1 MSFLKMMGWGA
12 ALYLAF
18 LVGDGQTVL
27 SGDLA
32 KFVASTLVALPICAP
47 LVYQFIRVRM
57 FFKNNEVGTPEDV
70 ATSTGL
76 SERQAARAIKW
87 LVDGGKVKRI
97 LDEPQLFK
105 SCENKVFKNAMT
117 QVYLDID

>member
-1 MSFLKMMGWGA
+1 MMGWGA